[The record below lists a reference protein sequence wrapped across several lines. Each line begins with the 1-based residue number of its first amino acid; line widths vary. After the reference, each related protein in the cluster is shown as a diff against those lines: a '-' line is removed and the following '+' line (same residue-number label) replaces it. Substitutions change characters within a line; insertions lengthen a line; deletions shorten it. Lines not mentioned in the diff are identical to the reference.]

1 MYIYIY
7 VFHKPTSNL
16 WVPVSYIYSETGDE
30 LGYNSI

>member
-1 MYIYIY
+1 MYIY

-16 WVPVSYIYSETGDE
+16 WVPVSYIYSETGDDE